1 MSDKRISIE
10 PPRFG
15 MTGLGICSYR
25 LNIDTPLDLCIGY
38 ALDAPEYIA
47 RGSMLGRA
55 DEQGRTYISATDL
68 RAGVLA

>member
-1 MSDKRISIE
+1 MSTISIE

-15 MTGLGICSYR
+15 MTGMGVGSHR
-25 LNIDTPLDLCIGY
+25 LTYDTPLDLAVGY

-47 RGSMLGRA
+47 RGSMAGRA

-68 RAGVLA
+68 RPGVLA